1 MSFGM
6 SIMILLVS
14 TLAGYVIVKKTV
26 ELVVKGNYQREKM
39 CARKEA
45 QRRLDLAFSI
55 IPAGTEVYYE

>member
-6 SIMILLVS
+6 SIIILLVS

-26 ELVVKGNYQREKM
+26 ELVVKGNYQKEKLYT
-39 CARKEA
+39 RKEA
-45 QRRLDLAFSI
+45 QRRLDLAFRI